1 MNILVT
7 GGAGYIG
14 SKIALDL
21 ISHKH
26 KVIIVDKLL
35 YRSKKLIPKGSIF
48 FKTDI
53 SDKAKIKSKI
63 EKFKIDTVF
72 HFAGLISVE
81 ESMKKPNKYF
91 YNNYY
96 KSKILIK
103 ICLEQKIK
111 NFIYSSTAGV
121 YSSPK
126 KNIKIKEN
134 FKKIPNHVYG
144 KSKLKV
150 EKYIQKNS
158 KKMNFVILRYF
169 NVVGADRKLRVGQ
182 IGKGSGL
189 FKKLSYSIL
198 KNKIFHIY
206 GNDYKTK
213 DGSPVRDFIHLED
226 LSDIHLRIMRY
237 LSKKKRIALITLN
250 CGYGMGYSVYHIV
263 SLAKKKYKLRY
274 KFSHKRFGDLG
285 YIVADNNKLKKMFKW
300 RPKFNSLE
308 KMIYSTI
315 KWEKKL

>member
-1 MNILVT
+1 
-7 GGAGYIG
+7 
-14 SKIALDL
+14 
-21 ISHKH
+21 
-26 KVIIVDKLL
+26 
-35 YRSKKLIPKGSIF
+35 
-48 FKTDI
+48 
-53 SDKAKIKSKI
+53 
-63 EKFKIDTVF
+63 
-72 HFAGLISVE
+72 
-81 ESMKKPNKYF
+81 MKKPNKYF